1 MLSYIGTGERRYG
14 EHPVAALRRNR
25 WEFQAVLSGRIGLL
39 LPEGPDILRAAR
51 LWVASPES
59 THGWVGERGRPSEIA
74 VFHFPYVPEPLAR
87 LIPRAGRLDV
97 PLSPGQCRRL
107 RELGRQARRFEANP
121 SGGMMI
127 CHEHI
132 LFELSL
138 LAYERAAPAVGGGPA
153 GSKDAVTAALRWF
166 EEHMAENPG
175 LEKIS
180 RIAGV
185 SPAHLRRLF
194 HETFHVSPK
203 QVLDQIR
210 FRRATKMMAD
220 SDVKLASVAE
230 ACGFGSPSAF
240 SRAFRAKFD
249 CSPESWRS

>member
-1 MLSYIGTGERRYG
+1 MLSYVGTGERRYG
-14 EHPVAALRRNR
+14 EHPIAALRRNR

-39 LPEGPDILRAAR
+39 LPEGPDILRARR
-51 LWVASPES
+51 LWVAAPGS
-59 THGWVGERGRPSEIA
+59 THGWVGERGRPSEIV
-74 VFHFPYVPEPLAR
+74 VFHFPYVPEPLVR
-87 LIPRAGRLDV
+87 LAPRAGRMDF
-97 PLSPGQCRRL
+97 PLSEGQCRRL
-107 RELGRQARRFEANP
+107 RALGRQARRYEANP

-138 LAYERAAPAVGGGPA
+138 LVYEGSALAAGTGSA
-153 GSKDAVTAALRWF
+153 GTKDAVSAALQWF

-175 LEKIS
+175 LEKIA

-194 HETFHVSPK
+194 HETFHASPK

-210 FRRATKMMAD
+210 FRRATKMMTD
-220 SDVKLASVAE
+220 SGVKLASVAE